1 MQFPLP
7 LLTAIEGAINRVLT
21 LDPHSLAAVCEL
33 QGQVIELQFEGLNT
47 HFFMLVLED
56 SVELSRFHD
65 EAPDT
70 TISGS
75 PMALLSML
83 KNPDALFEGTV
94 TITGDI
100 SNVRKL
106 KSVMDNLDVDWEE
119 RLAGLIGDTPAHQ
132 FFRMMG
138 GVQRTVQTG
147 VDGITQQGS
156 DYLKSR
162 NDLAV
167 NEEEIEGFCASVD
180 DLRSQTDRFEAR
192 LSKLETHQQAQLG
205 KNGK

>member
-33 QGQVIELQFEGLNT
+33 QGQVIELQLEGLNT
-47 HFFMLVLED
+47 RFFMLILED

-65 EAPDT
+65 ETADS

-83 KNPDALFEGTV
+83 KNPDALFEGSV
-94 TITGDI
+94 TITGNM

-119 RLAGLIGDTPAHQ
+119 RVASVVGDTSAHQ
-132 FFRMMG
+132 LFRLMG
-138 GVQRTVQTG
+138 GVQRTVQSG
-147 VDGITQQGS
+147 VEGFTRQGS
-156 DYLKSR
+156 DYLKNRS
-162 NDLAV
+162 DLAV
-167 NEEEIEGFCASVD
+167 SEEEIEGFCASVD
-180 DLRSQTDRFEAR
+180 DLRSQTDRLEAR
-192 LSKLETHQQAQLG
+192 LAQLEAPSE
-205 KNGK
+205 KNGN

>member
-7 LLTAIEGAINRVLT
+7 LLTALEGAINRVLT

-33 QGQVIELQFEGLNT
+33 QGQVIELQLEGLNT
-47 HFFMLVLED
+47 RFFMLILED

-65 EAPDT
+65 ETADS

-83 KNPDALFEGTV
+83 KNPDALFEGSV
-94 TITGDI
+94 TITGNM

-119 RLAGLIGDTPAHQ
+119 RVASVVGDTPAHQ
-132 FFRMMG
+132 LFRLMG
-138 GVQRTVQTG
+138 GVQRTVQSG
-147 VDGITQQGS
+147 VEGFTRQGS
-156 DYLKSR
+156 DYLKNRS
-162 NDLAV
+162 DLAV
-167 NEEEIEGFCASVD
+167 SEEEIEGFCASVD
-180 DLRSQTDRFEAR
+180 DLRSQTDRLEAR
-192 LSKLETHQQAQLG
+192 LAQLEAPSE
-205 KNGK
+205 KNGN

>member
-33 QGQVIELQFEGLNT
+33 QGQVIELQLEGLNT
-47 HFFMLVLED
+47 RFFMLILED

-65 EAPDT
+65 ETADS

-83 KNPDALFEGTV
+83 KNPDALFEGSV
-94 TITGDI
+94 TITGNM

-119 RLAGLIGDTPAHQ
+119 RVASVVGDTPAHQ
-132 FFRMMG
+132 LFRLMG
-138 GVQRTVQTG
+138 GVQRTVQSG
-147 VDGITQQGS
+147 VEGFTRQGS
-156 DYLKSR
+156 DYLKNRS
-162 NDLAV
+162 DLAV
-167 NEEEIEGFCASVD
+167 SEEEIEGFCASVD
-180 DLRSQTDRFEAR
+180 DLRSQTDRLEAR
-192 LSKLETHQQAQLG
+192 LAQLEAPSE
-205 KNGK
+205 KNGN